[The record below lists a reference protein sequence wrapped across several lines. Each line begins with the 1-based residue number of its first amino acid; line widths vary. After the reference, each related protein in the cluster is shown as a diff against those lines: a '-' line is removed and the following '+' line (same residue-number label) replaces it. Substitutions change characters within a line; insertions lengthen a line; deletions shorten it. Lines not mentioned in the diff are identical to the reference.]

1 MKFDQEIRSTFRSE
15 LEQFRNSRTRG
26 TKSRAK
32 FRNSRTRGTKSR
44 AKLCNVVQ
52 CCAILCNIVQYCAI
66 LCNIVQYCAI
76 LRNIVQSCAILCNVV
91 QYCATLCNIVQCC
104 AILCHIVQFG
114 SNFDD
119 IISPE
124 RASGAPEI
132 ESKSVLGPPRD
143 APWRPRASQ
152 GRLGSILGARQRVP
166 GAPRERPEGS

>member
-1 MKFDQEIRSTFRSE
+1 MSIRIRAISEFPNERDEISRKISE
-15 LEQFRNSRTRG
+15 FPNEGDEISSKVVQYC
-26 TKSRAK
+26 AM
-32 FRNSRTRGTKSR
+32 
-44 AKLCNVVQ
+44 LCNV
-52 CCAILCNIVQYCAI
+52 VQYCAI

-76 LRNIVQSCAILCNVV
+76 LCNIVQSCAILCNVV

-132 ESKSVLGPPRD
+132 ESKSVHGPPRD

-166 GAPRERPEGS
+166 GAPRERPEGP

>member
-1 MKFDQEIRSTFRSE
+1 MSIRIRAISEFPNEGDKISRKISEFPNEGDEISS
-15 LEQFRNSRTRG
+15 
-26 TKSRAK
+26 K
-32 FRNSRTRGTKSR
+32 
-44 AKLCNVVQ
+44 VVQ
-52 CCAILCNIVQYCAI
+52 YCAILCNVVQYCAI

-132 ESKSVLGPPRD
+132 ASKSVHGRPRD

-152 GRLGSILGARQRVP
+152 GRLGSILRARQRVP
-166 GAPRERPEGS
+166 GAPRECPEGP

>member
-1 MKFDQEIRSTFRSE
+1 M
-15 LEQFRNSRTRG
+15 
-26 TKSRAK
+26 
-32 FRNSRTRGTKSR
+32 
-44 AKLCNVVQ
+44 
-52 CCAILCNIVQYCAI
+52 
-66 LCNIVQYCAI
+66 QYCAI

-132 ESKSVLGPPRD
+132 ESKSVHGPPRD

-166 GAPRERPEGS
+166 GAPGSARRVPKGAPGRPNGRPGAPGSAPRRPKSTPDRVREQQTRVSCVRLGREALPEQLFVEFRKPRTLKK

>member
-1 MKFDQEIRSTFRSE
+1 MSIRIRAISEFPNEGDEISRKISE
-15 LEQFRNSRTRG
+15 FPNEGDEISSKVVQYC
-26 TKSRAK
+26 AI
-32 FRNSRTRGTKSR
+32 
-44 AKLCNVVQ
+44 LCNVVQ

-132 ESKSVLGPPRD
+132 ESKSVHGPPRD

-166 GAPRERPEGS
+166 GAPRERPEVP